1 MEYKVSIRKIDD
13 YDLHAIETAVAEY
26 MSGIGSIAK
35 ARRILIKP
43 NLLGAFPPERAVT
56 THPVVVEA
64 VIRYLKRRKKQLA
77 LGDSPGG
84 LTNVRKVYEVTG
96 MAALAEKYRIPLV
109 NLSAEGMREVEY
121 GGIRIQVSKLIWDY
135 DTVVSISKYK
145 THGLMAFTG
154 AVKNLYGLIP
164 GMIKSEYHKQY
175 PQTQDFAALL
185 TALYGA
191 VRDRIAYHLM
201 DGIVGMDGIGPSG
214 GRERKFGLLL
224 GSESAPA
231 LDLAA
236 SRLMGFKIGDIPYL
250 SPVLHLDGILP
261 GRVTIPHSFRDF
273 NLPKADIRVVK
284 LQKYTMLYIPQ
295 VFQKV
300 FRRYF
305 YFYPVISERC
315 VKCRICQRSCPVN
328 AIKDGDG
335 LYVDPTD
342 CIKCMCCHELCPH
355 NAVDIHRSWLA
366 KRILGG

>member
-1 MEYKVSIRKIDD
+1 
-13 YDLHAIETAVAEY
+13 
-26 MSGIGSIAK
+26 
-35 ARRILIKP
+35 
-43 NLLGAFPPERAVT
+43 
-56 THPVVVEA
+56 
-64 VIRYLKRRKKQLA
+64 
-77 LGDSPGG
+77 
-84 LTNVRKVYEVTG
+84 
-96 MAALAEKYRIPLV
+96 
-109 NLSAEGMREVEY
+109 
-121 GGIRIQVSKLIWDY
+121 
-135 DTVVSISKYK
+135 
-145 THGLMAFTG
+145 
-154 AVKNLYGLIP
+154 
-164 GMIKSEYHKQY
+164 
-175 PQTQDFAALL
+175 
-185 TALYGA
+185 
-191 VRDRIAYHLM
+191 
-201 DGIVGMDGIGPSG
+201 GPSG